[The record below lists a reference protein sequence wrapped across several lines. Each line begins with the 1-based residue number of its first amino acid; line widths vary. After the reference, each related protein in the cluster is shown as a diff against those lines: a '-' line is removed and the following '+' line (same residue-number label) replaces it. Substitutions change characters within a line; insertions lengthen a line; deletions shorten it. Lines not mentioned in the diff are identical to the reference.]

1 MNKEL
6 KLPLW
11 LLLALVAVSI
21 FIWVEVQGNINSIQQ
36 ERDNYK
42 SQYESCQTQ
51 QYAKEQL
58 NKADSLI
65 QTIEDT
71 PLQGNHKEYLKNKYK
86 NKR

>member
-11 LLLALVAVSI
+11 VLLAIVVA
-21 FIWVEVQGNINSIQQ
+21 FIGVGWWGDHRAVKAN
-36 ERDNYK
+36 ERAQSYK
-42 SQYESCQTQ
+42 AKYESCQTQ

-65 QTIEDT
+65 KTIEDT

-86 NKR
+86 NKK